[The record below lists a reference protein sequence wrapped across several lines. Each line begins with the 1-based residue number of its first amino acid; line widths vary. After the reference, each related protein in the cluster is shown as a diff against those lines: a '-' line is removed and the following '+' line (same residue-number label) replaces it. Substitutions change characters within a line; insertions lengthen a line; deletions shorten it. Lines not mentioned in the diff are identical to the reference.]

1 MEQQMYKVQ
10 IDGEERSFPAETTY
24 LQIAGEYQER
34 YPHDI
39 VLVYVNGKLQE
50 LGKKLK
56 KDCALHFVT
65 TGETIGNLTY
75 RRGVSFLLVKAV
87 YDTLG
92 HDKIEQVRIHFSV
105 DKGY

>member
-10 IDGEERSFPAETTY
+10 IDGEERSFPAGTTY

-50 LGKKLK
+50 LPVHKSLSDVLSKAHHKNHIIMSALK
-56 KDCALHFVT
+56 SRPSLITCA
-65 TGETIGNLTY
+65 I
-75 RRGVSFLLVKAV
+75 
-87 YDTLG
+87 
-92 HDKIEQVRIHFSV
+92 I
-105 DKGY
+105 

>member
-10 IDGEERSFPAETTY
+10 IDGEERSFPAGTTY

-56 KDCALHFVT
+56 KDCA
-65 TGETIGNLTY
+65 
-75 RRGVSFLLVKAV
+75 
-87 YDTLG
+87 
-92 HDKIEQVRIHFSV
+92 IHFAVSTASNRT
-105 DKGY
+105 KSWHPSMSSAKTKSISSFRATLKAASSLPL

>member
-10 IDGEERSFPAETTY
+10 IDGEERSFPAGTTY

-56 KDCALHFVT
+56 KDCTLHFVT
-65 TGETIGNLTY
+65 DRRDNWKSYLSPWCKFSAGEGSI
-75 RRGVSFLLVKAV
+75 
-87 YDTLG
+87 
-92 HDKIEQVRIHFSV
+92 
-105 DKGY
+105 

>member
-10 IDGEERSFPAETTY
+10 IDGEERSFPAGTTY

-56 KDCALHFVT
+56 KDCTLHFVT

-87 YDTLG
+87 YPRKL
-92 HDKIEQVRIHFSV
+92 R
-105 DKGY
+105 

>member
-10 IDGEERSFPAETTY
+10 IDGEERSFPAGTTY

-65 TGETIGNLTY
+65 TGETINSKIFFFQNNTVRFICSLSKHTS
-75 RRGVSFLLVKAV
+75 RQMFDICLL
-87 YDTLG
+87 
-92 HDKIEQVRIHFSV
+92 RMFN
-105 DKGY
+105 